1 MKSDAHV
8 RLLNAV
14 AACLRRHSPKYGDV
28 QATGDSLVVMTPDG
42 AVSLVVSQPDPA
54 GREFTPVDLEELS
67 DLRQEARKLRAL
79 ETAGV
84 DNWTGYDYAMELYRE
99 GEDA

>member
-28 QATGDSLVVMTPDG
+28 QATADSLVVMTPDG
-42 AVSLVVSQPDPA
+42 AVSLVISQPDPS
-54 GREFTPVDLEELS
+54 GREFAS
-67 DLRQEARKLRAL
+67 IDLRELRDLREGARKLRAL

-84 DNWTGYDYAMELYRE
+84 DNWTDYDYAMELYRE
-99 GEDA
+99 VEDE

>member
-28 QATGDSLVVMTPDG
+28 QATGDSLVVMTSDG

-54 GREFTPVDLEELS
+54 GREFTTIELEELS
-67 DLRQEARKLRAL
+67 DLREQARRLRAL

-84 DNWTGYDYAMELYRE
+84 DSWSGHEYAMELYRE

>member
-14 AACLRRHSPKYGDV
+14 AACLRRHSPKYGDA

-54 GREFTPVDLEELS
+54 GREFATIELGELR
-67 DLRQEARKLRAL
+67 DLREAARELRAL
-79 ETAGV
+79 EAAGV
-84 DNWTGYDYAMELYRE
+84 DNWTGYDYAMELCRE